1 VMVIYDAQR
10 FGLSQ
15 LHQLRGRVG
24 RGTKKSY
31 CILIAD
37 AKGETSRERMKIMTE
52 TNDGFEIAE
61 KDLQLRG
68 AGDFFGHKQSGLP
81 DFKIGDVVVDYRA
94 METARQDAK
103 EIVEQNLL
111 ERDHQ
116 FYPLR
121 NKLAEDAFVQ
131 EIID

>member
-1 VMVIYDAQR
+1 
-10 FGLSQ
+10 
-15 LHQLRGRVG
+15 
-24 RGTKKSY
+24 
-31 CILIAD
+31 
-37 AKGETSRERMKIMTE
+37 
-52 TNDGFEIAE
+52 
-61 KDLQLRG
+61 
-68 AGDFFGHKQSGLP
+68 
-81 DFKIGDVVVDYRA
+81 